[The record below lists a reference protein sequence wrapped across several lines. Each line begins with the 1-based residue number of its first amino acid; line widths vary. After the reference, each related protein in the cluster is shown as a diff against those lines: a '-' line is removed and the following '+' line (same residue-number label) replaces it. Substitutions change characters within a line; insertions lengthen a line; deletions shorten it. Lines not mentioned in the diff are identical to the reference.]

1 MLLVVDEGAVND
13 MNGNPVVASNDVA
26 VQLLVPDAKNPK
38 IKSFN
43 LDLDTGL
50 LTLQF
55 NEIMNISSLKRQLF
69 TLLGREDSTESFA
82 LLTN

>member
-1 MLLVVDEGAVND
+1 MLGRQLPRRGVPLAVRSAFPEPSDPGVLVRK
-13 MNGNPVVASNDVA
+13 VASE
-26 VQLLVPDAKNPK
+26 LYEAK
-38 IKSFN
+38 
-43 LDLDTGL
+43 
-50 LTLQF
+50 F